1 MKLLHSFLLYIC
13 MVMGTISLSASA
25 ENLGIAEDATVLE
38 KRIVVVIPSYNNQR
52 WYVRNLASVLSQN
65 YTNFRVIYTDDC
77 SPDETGRCVE
87 EYLIDNDP
95 DKKVSLIKNSYCHGG
110 LHNLYSMIH
119 SCDDDGVLKR
129 LNAVY
134 SSDEIWMTYGQFQWS
149 SSGVRGWAQA
159 FSDDTI
165 KNNAFRV
172 LPILLPTHLRTFL
185 EK

>member
-1 MKLLHSFLLYIC
+1 
-13 MVMGTISLSASA
+13 
-25 ENLGIAEDATVLE
+25 
-38 KRIVVVIPSYNNQR
+38 
-52 WYVRNLASVLSQN
+52 
-65 YTNFRVIYTDDC
+65 
-77 SPDETGRCVE
+77 
-87 EYLIDNDP
+87 
-95 DKKVSLIKNSYCHGG
+95 
-110 LHNLYSMIH
+110 MIH
-119 SCDDDGVLKR
+119 SCDDDEIIVTVDGDDWLADDDVLKR